1 MTTEVGLGGAT
12 QLLLLP
18 MLQLILQD
26 CFIWTLLVVVAFV
39 VVSTYATDLD
49 SVLTTMLAL
58 CVTTCVFARRGRL
71 IVFVSCD
78 GDVAMCDDCDDG

>member
-1 MTTEVGLGGAT
+1 M
-12 QLLLLP
+12 
-18 MLQLILQD
+18 
-26 CFIWTLLVVVAFV
+26 